1 MKTRE
6 TLEDLLD
13 SFGDGS
19 GFGDPDAR
27 RNAELRLQVH
37 LAKEQQRIAARLNHL
52 TLLLVVVGI
61 LNTAVLAVQLLR
73 R

>member
-1 MKTRE
+1 MKARE
-6 TLEDLLD
+6 NLEDLLD

-27 RNAELRLQVH
+27 RNAELRLQIH
-37 LAKEQQRIAARLNHL
+37 LAKEQQRTAAGLNRL
-52 TLLLVVVGI
+52 TLLLVLIGLFNVAI
-61 LNTAVLAVQLLR
+61 LALQLLR